1 MYRKNI
7 ITSQIWFDLT
17 ILEIEFSVYR
27 LGNFDGEFFYKN
39 SQLSFSQYGVE
50 LCLFSRIEKTSLNP
64 DWNFYNDKVR
74 ETFPN
79 WGKGAPRTSHHYIT
93 CQNYTITL
101 YYMWKLKRL
110 DMGHLISK
118 LNSMTVPVLPAL
130 NPSLIFLFHL
140 LPSPVT
146 LTEFSFCIFHGR
158 N

>member
-79 WGKGAPRTSHHYIT
+79 
-93 CQNYTITL
+93 
-101 YYMWKLKRL
+101 
-110 DMGHLISK
+110 
-118 LNSMTVPVLPAL
+118 
-130 NPSLIFLFHL
+130 
-140 LPSPVT
+140 
-146 LTEFSFCIFHGR
+146 
-158 N
+158 